1 MFMLTGPPVRQMVY
15 SLLHINILTSP
26 KLCVCRSEVN
36 LIIMPQELPS
46 YFWDRVCF
54 CCGGS
59 IIEQL
64 ATEPRTSAYPCLSS
78 QEIINTC
85 HHSWFFFFCVASG
98 DCKASTL
105 ITEAISSVHRSTL
118 PFFKECITIYSLS
131 VNFLKLFSYSSNLT
145 NVYNNKTFHI
155 AWHNRDTW
163 RIIEGRINFSNIV
176 EYLPLCKIK

>member
-15 SLLHINILTSP
+15 SLLRINILISP

-46 YFWDRVCF
+46 YFWDRVCL

-85 HHSWFFFFCVASG
+85 HHSCFFCVCVASG

-105 ITEAISSVHRSTL
+105 ITEAIFLVHRSTL

-155 AWHNRDTW
+155 VWHNRDTW